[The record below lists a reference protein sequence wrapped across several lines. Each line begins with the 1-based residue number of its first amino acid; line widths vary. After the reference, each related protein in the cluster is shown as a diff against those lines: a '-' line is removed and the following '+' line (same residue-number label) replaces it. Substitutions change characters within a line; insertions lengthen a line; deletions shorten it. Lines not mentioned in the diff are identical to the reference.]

1 MKKFYTFAL
10 LFTTLGAIGQTTF
23 YTESFESSSGF
34 SYPNG
39 NGVGT
44 STQDFFDRTDSVGAP
59 LQEVFN
65 YTGFNGSFFI
75 AGEDIDGALTSSL
88 GQVYLDNI
96 DISGKSN
103 LQFTAAFASGTNID
117 IDGAADSISVEVR
130 IDNGNWVVV
139 GRFRADSSTF
149 TSSSGPF
156 NGQFAEDTN
165 GDGYGDGTRLT
176 GNFTDFSWPIMGSGD
191 SLDVRISM
199 DLQSGDEEAAF
210 DHVRVSG
217 SNATPS
223 TNYTLQILHASDLE
237 GGVKAITRA
246 KYFAALVDTLEG
258 EYANSIT
265 LSAGDNYI
273 PGPFFNAS
281 GDLATFRTGGVFNNV
296 YNRLYNTTAYDGLRE
311 APGRADISIMNII
324 GFDAS
329 AMGNHEF
336 DAGLDAIEQIIE
348 EDFRSPNG
356 PAGDRWVGAQFPYL
370 SSNLD
375 FSLSGDL
382 SNLYSA
388 TLKENTDFISGPAQS
403 TSGNGSISK
412 IAAAT
417 YISRGGEKIGVVGA
431 TTPIVTTISS
441 TEEVTVTGP
450 TTNDMVALAAEI
462 QPWIDSL
469 RTNQAINKIILVT
482 HLQQLALEEA
492 LAGLVSGVDIIIAGG
507 SDAILANANDRL
519 MAGDVAV
526 RPYPILTP
534 NADGDTLAIVSTN
547 GEYSYVGRLV
557 VQFDGAGKLIP
568 SSIDSTISGPYISD
582 SAMVATTWGSAN
594 AFANPSGKAALV
606 DSLALAVQ
614 GIVVVKDGNILGKT
628 EVYLN
633 GERASVRTE
642 ETNYGNL
649 TADANLI
656 QAQQFDP
663 SVRVSIK
670 NGGGIRAAIGEVVE
684 VSPGVYNY
692 LPPQANPLSGK
703 LVEEVSQLDIENSLR
718 FNNLLSVLD
727 LTASGLKDVL
737 EHGVAA
743 VAVGSTP
750 GQFAQVGGVRFSYDP
765 KLAAGSRIIS
775 AIILD
780 NNGTTTDTLVK
791 NGVVFGNGNRTIK
804 VVTLNFLAGG
814 GDSYPFPTLGTN
826 RVDLDTSSA
835 LTAGA
840 STFAPVGSEQ
850 DALAEYLTA
859 NFSTTAYDIEDTD
872 ISEDSRIENVNE
884 RADDIFGVSV
894 SFDEENTSV
903 DEAAGSVN
911 LSVNY
916 NNQSG
921 SDREIRFRVLGIS
934 TTDASDYT
942 IANLTDTARA
952 NTNGT
957 FNFNVSVNDDA
968 VSENDEVL
976 FIELDSDSTDYYVA
990 DGDNAFSVLF
1000 IRDNDNVGPI
1010 ASKAVQLKL
1019 LTSYRGLVS
1028 AGSTEILAY
1037 DSTSQRLFVT
1047 NSSNDR
1053 VEILDFSNPSAIT
1066 RIDSIDISN
1075 FGAINSV
1082 AVQNGI
1088 VACAI
1093 QANST
1098 MANGTVAFYD
1108 TNGVAISNVT
1118 VGVLPDMVVFSPDGN
1133 TVMTANEGEPDDTY
1147 TMDPEGSISII
1158 DISGGVASVTNSNV
1172 TTLGFASF
1180 NSQAAALRIQGVRL
1194 FGPGASVAQDMEP
1207 EYVAISADNTRAYV
1221 ACQENNAV
1229 VIVDLVTNT
1238 ILSINALGTK
1248 DHSLPG
1254 NGLDS
1259 DRRSDEIHIAQAPF
1273 QGFYMPDAI
1282 APYEANGNKYFITAN
1297 EGDSR
1302 DYGGYSE
1309 EDRLDDLTLDP
1320 TIFPNEAEIFE
1331 AYGDIKITTA
1341 SGDIDNDGD
1350 YDVIHTYGARSFT
1363 IWDGVTGN
1371 LVYDSGDDFEQI
1383 IKNHP
1388 EYFRL
1393 FNVADDDN
1401 VIKNRSDDKGPEP
1414 EAVTVGIVHGVPY
1427 AFIGMERTGGVM
1439 VYDITNPASPTF
1451 VEVKISR
1458 DTATG
1463 GGDQAPE
1470 GLIFI
1475 PESQSPTNRAMLISA
1490 NEASNTLSIWE
1501 VDSSFSTSVS
1511 ENIAID
1517 SKLTVYPNPAAGVVY
1532 ITSSNNEVIQVIEVL
1547 DSKGSLIQRI
1557 ESTKKIEKVDVTS
1570 FASDVYI
1577 LRVTTSEGIRT
1588 SKLIVK

>member
-1 MKKFYTFAL
+1 MKKIYTFAL
-10 LFTTLGAIGQTTF
+10 LFMTLGAIGQTTF
-23 YTESFESSSGF
+23 YTESFEANSGF

-44 STQDFFDRTDSVGAP
+44 STQDFFDRTDSSGAP
-59 LQEVFN
+59 PQEVFN

-75 AGEDIDGALTSSL
+75 AGEDINGALTSSL

-130 IDNGNWVVV
+130 IDNGSWVVV

-176 GNFTDFSWPIMGSGD
+176 GNFTDFSWPILGSGD
-191 SLDVRISM
+191 SLDIRISM
-199 DLQSGDEEAAF
+199 DLQSGDEEGAF
-210 DHVRVSG
+210 DDVRVSG
-217 SNATPS
+217 TNATSS

-281 GDLATFRTGGVFNNV
+281 GDRTTFRDNGAFNNV
-296 YNRLYNTTAYDGLRE
+296 YNRLYKTTAYDGLRE

-329 AMGNHEF
+329 AIGNHEF

-382 SNLYSA
+382 GNLYTSI
-388 TLKENTDFISGPAQS
+388 LRENTDFVSGPAQS

-519 MAGDVAV
+519 MTGDVAV
-526 RPYPILTP
+526 RPYPILAP

-582 SAMVATTWGSAN
+582 SAMVAATWGSAN

-633 GERASVRTE
+633 GERTSVRTE

-703 LVEEVSQLDIENSLR
+703 LEEEVSQLDIENSLR

-743 VAVGSTP
+743 VAAGSTP

-814 GDSYPFPTLGTN
+814 GDSYPFPMLGTN

-840 STFAPVGSEQ
+840 SAFAPVGSEQ
-850 DALAEYLTA
+850 DALAEYLIA

-872 ISEDSRIENVNE
+872 ISEDSRIENLNE

-911 LSVNY
+911 FRVNY

-942 IANLTDTARA
+942 IASLTDTARA

-968 VSENDEVL
+968 VSENDEVI

-1000 IRDNDNVGPI
+1000 IRDNDNVGPT
-1010 ASKAVQLKL
+1010 ASKAVQLNL

-1053 VEILDFSNPSAIT
+1053 VEILDFSNPSVIT

-1180 NSQAAALRIQGVRL
+1180 NSQAAALRTQGVRL
-1194 FGPGASVAQDMEP
+1194 FGPSASVAQDMEP

-1393 FNVADDDN
+1393 FNVTDDDN

-1511 ENIAID
+1511 ENIVID
-1517 SKLTVYPNPAAGVVY
+1517 SKLTVYPNPSSGVVY
-1532 ITSSNNEVIQVIEVL
+1532 ITSSNNETIQVIEVL
-1547 DSKGSLIQRI
+1547 DSKGSLVQRI
-1557 ESTKKIEKVDVTS
+1557 ESTKKIEKIDVTS
-1570 FASDVYI
+1570 FSSDVYI